1 MPVVDRARVA
11 AALPGYGIG
20 GELGSGA
27 FGLVLAGY
35 HQELDRRVAVKVLS
49 SGAAEAAADFRTE
62 ARLLSRLDHP
72 HIVRTYDYVTRGDLC
87 LLVMEM
93 LPGGTLTHRVMRPEA
108 ACAVGL
114 AVADALAHAHA
125 HGVLH
130 RDIKPAN
137 ILFTD
142 AGQPKIT
149 DFGISKVFEGS
160 ASTASRVVG
169 TPRYMAPEQITGDR
183 LSPATDLYALGVV
196 LYELFTGAS
205 LAPPSLPL
213 PVLLRHHTEVVPPP
227 PPGVPAPLAAVLM
240 RSLAKRPEDRH
251 PSARAFAIDLARAAT
266 AVFGRH
272 WLDRAGIPIHLADDV
287 RQITTRRF
295 GRAPRADDHP
305 WRGAGGPGP
314 AGRVRSRLPAVL
326 LAGGG
331 SGGRVPLAVTA
342 LAVLLAL
349 VAGGG
354 VGWAVWGQPEPAPPA
369 PPAPPP
375 AWQPELATGTITTVF
390 GAGSDGFSGDGGPA
404 VQAEFDR
411 ASDLTIDAPR
421 GYVYVA
427 DTDNHRIRRVDRAG
441 TITTVAGTGADG
453 FSGDGG
459 PATEAQL
466 DEPTSVAVAPD
477 GTLYVAD
484 TRNHRVR
491 RIGRDG
497 IITTIAGQDEFGF
510 AGEVSEDG
518 LAYSGDGL
526 PAVNAKLNYP
536 NTVLMETDGSL
547 LIADGENNRVRRIGL
562 DGIITTI
569 AGTGAEGF
577 GGDGGPATS
586 ARFSY
591 PSALARGPDG
601 SLYVADQDNHRV
613 RRIAG
618 DGTISTLAGTGKTG
632 YSGDGGPADQA
643 QINAVGA
650 DLVVDAAGNV
660 YLSDPGSNRVRRIAP
675 DGTIT
680 TIAGTGVSKY
690 SGNGGPATA
699 AELVYP
705 GGLALDQ
712 LGNLYIADGIDSRVR
727 AVRLPP
733 GSCAAAP
740 CPTSSPAPGASPAPA
755 GPVPPATAATPAVAG
770 TAA

>member
-35 HQELDRRVAVKVLS
+35 HQELDRRVAVKVLA

-183 LSPATDLYALGVV
+183 LGPATDLYALGVV
-196 LYELFTGAS
+196 LYELFTGSS

-227 PPGVPAPLAAVLM
+227 PPGVPAPLAQVLM

-251 PSARAFAIDLARAAT
+251 PSARAFAFDLARAAT

-272 WLDRAGIPIHLADDV
+272 WLDRAGIPIHLAEDV
-287 RQITTRRF
+287 RQVTTRRF
-295 GRAPRADDHP
+295 GRAPGAEEHGWPGGGGPARNGRPRGRLGGWLPAGLFAGG
-305 WRGAGGPGP
+305 RGA
-314 AGRVRSRLPAVL
+314 
-326 LAGGG
+326 
-331 SGGRVPLAVTA
+331 RVPLAVTA
-342 LAVLLAL
+342 LAVVLAL

-354 VGWAVWGQPEPAPPA
+354 AGWVVWGRPGPAPPA

-375 AWQPELATGTITTVF
+375 AWQPVLATGTITTVF
-390 GAGSDGFSGDGGPA
+390 GSGSEGFSGDGGPA
-404 VQAEFDR
+404 AQAEFDTPD
-411 ASDLTIDAPR
+411 DLTVDTPR

-427 DTDNHRIRRVDRAG
+427 DTDNHRIRRIDRTG
-441 TITTVAGTGADG
+441 TITTVAGTGTDG
-453 FSGDGG
+453 FAGDGG
-459 PATEAQL
+459 PATDAQL
-466 DEPTSVAVAPD
+466 DSPDSVAVAPD
-477 GTLYVAD
+477 GTLYIAD
-484 TRNHRVR
+484 THNHRIR
-491 RIGRDG
+491 RVGLDG
-497 IITTIAGQDEFGF
+497 IITTIAGQDDFGF
-510 AGEVSEDG
+510 AGEVSDDG
-518 LAYSGDGL
+518 LRFSGDGL
-526 PAVNAKLNYP
+526 PAVDAKLNYP
-536 NTVLMETDGSL
+536 NTVLMEPDGSL
-547 LIADGENNRVRRIGL
+547 LVADGENNRVRRIGL

-586 ARFSY
+586 ARLSY

-613 RRIAG
+613 RRLAP
-618 DGTISTLAGTGKTG
+618 DGTISTFAGTGTMG
-632 YSGDGGPADQA
+632 FSGDGGPAGQA
-643 QINAVGA
+643 ELNTIGA
-650 DLVVDAAGNV
+650 DLAVDAAGVV
-660 YLSDPGSNRVRRIAP
+660 YLSDPGNSRVRRIGT
-675 DGTIT
+675 DGVIT
-680 TIAGTGVSKY
+680 TIAGTGTSEY

-705 GGLALDQ
+705 GGLALDDV
-712 LGNLYIADGIDSRVR
+712 GNLYIADGVDGRVR
-727 AVRLPP
+727 ALRLPP

-740 CPTSSPAPGASPAPA
+740 CPTPSASPGSTASAPAP
-755 GPVPPATAATPAVAG
+755 PVPGAAA
-770 TAA
+770 